1 MRSNGRILK
10 YLTRDFLIGTKLKK
24 CALAENDESG
34 NYDVK
39 TGLSID
45 N

>member
-10 YLTRDFLIGTKLKK
+10 YLTRDFLIGTIVRK

-34 NYDVK
+34 NCDVK
-39 TGLSID
+39 IGKIVSF
-45 N
+45 